1 MYMLS
6 FNLIGEALSEL
17 PEVNG
22 LNFPIAGFSR
32 SVEASSQAD
41 FYWTSLETPGVNAL
55 NWFSNESCYAHETRI
70 ALLGNRKYINSL
82 YVI

>member
-6 FNLIGEALSEL
+6 FNLIGGALSEL

-41 FYWTSLETPGVNAL
+41 FY
-55 NWFSNESCYAHETRI
+55 
-70 ALLGNRKYINSL
+70 
-82 YVI
+82 